1 MQTSPALLS
10 DIGNNEDA
18 SVFQISPELAL
29 VQTLD
34 FITPIVDSAYHFGA
48 IAAANALSDV
58 FAMGAEVINAL
69 NIVGFDTCHHE
80 LNVLQELLQGAND
93 KVQECG
99 GIIVGGHTI
108 ESGEL
113 FFGLSVTGKV
123 HPKKFIANNTAKE
136 GDLILLTKP
145 LGTGILST
153 ALNAQMLEEKH
164 LDRMLESMMGLNY
177 KSSQIA
183 LRFGVNAMSDVTGFG
198 FLGHLREMLNDSI
211 SFMIFK
217 DKLPYLEGVKEYF
230 DMGLIPGGAYKNL
243 DFIQEF
249 YPGLNEEDL
258 LLCDPQT
265 SGGLLIS
272 IEEKKALECLK
283 ALEDENIKAKIVA
296 KAVAKQ
302 DDRFIFS

>member
-1 MQTSPALLS
+1 
-10 DIGNNEDA
+10 
-18 SVFQISPELAL
+18 
-29 VQTLD
+29 
-34 FITPIVDSAYHFGA
+34 
-48 IAAANALSDV
+48 
-58 FAMGAEVINAL
+58 
-69 NIVGFDTCHHE
+69 
-80 LNVLQELLQGAND
+80 
-93 KVQECG
+93 
-99 GIIVGGHTI
+99 
-108 ESGEL
+108 
-113 FFGLSVTGKV
+113 VTGKV
-123 HPKKFIANNTAKE
+123 HPSKFIANNTSKI
-136 GDLILLTKP
+136 GDCIILTKP

-153 ALNAQMLEEKH
+153 ALKAQMLEEKH
-164 LDRMLESMMGLNY
+164 LDHMLESMMGLNY